1 MQLRLINDDDGNL
14 YQRDK
19 KLGSGGYGTVYRKL
33 ACKVQKVETDH
44 QAGMRGRELVV
55 WLDASRGTQHVAHL
69 RDASFNRE
77 RKLLFVYM
85 DLFRGGDL
93 YDFTYDI
100 LDGKHGDILEE
111 KHWDIVH
118 PFLVF
123 HLACEVAF
131 GLSEIHAKG
140 IMHRDLKLDNV
151 LLTHKITPRMNSALC
166 RLTSGEIL
174 DTKDEKN
181 IQELFDIVFRKS
193 DRDDPL
199 ALLTDFGLSRNLNDE
214 NLRSNYTVVGMKPK
228 WTKGISAPEL
238 VHHNHQ
244 SLMAD
249 IYSFGVLVYYYGR
262 DLQDLV
268 DRCLNHDA
276 SQRPDSEELIQ
287 TLWPLR
293 VAAANRAKYHLEKLS
308 NYKQHVQQI
317 IE

>member
-1 MQLRLINDDDGNL
+1 MSLRLINDDDANL
-14 YQRDK
+14 YQLDK

-55 WLDASRGTQHVAHL
+55 WLEASRGTQHVARL
-69 RDASFNRE
+69 RDASYNRE
-77 RKLLFVYM
+77 TKLLFVYM
-85 DLFRGGDL
+85 DLLRGGDL
-93 YDFTYDI
+93 YDFTYGI
-100 LDGKHGDILEE
+100 LDKKDRHN
-111 KHWDIVH
+111 IVH

-131 GLSEIHAKG
+131 GLNEIHAKG

-151 LLTHKITPRMNSALC
+151 LLTHKLTPRMNTALC
-166 RLTSGEIL
+166 RLSCGEML

-249 IYSFGVLVYYYGR
+249 IYSFGVLVYFYGHE
-262 DLQDLV
+262 LQNLV
-268 DRCLNHDA
+268 HSCLNHDPL
-276 SQRPDSEELIQ
+276 QRPDSEELIQ
-287 TLWPLR
+287 KLWPLR
-293 VAAANRAKYHLEKLS
+293 IAAANRVKYHLKNLS
-308 NYKQHVQQI
+308 NYKQHLQQI